1 MTVDG
6 VVEQFWSAIADK
18 RVIRGV
24 VAAILASLLITASY
38 GVYRWHI
45 VRREQKAQVVF
56 AQCLSELGSEKSD
69 AEAWKRVAELFKA
82 GYANHSSS
90 NLAPFFLVYAAD
102 AEHSAGDAVASLS
115 LMNQAVAALTES
127 SPIYYLLISKRALMK
142 SDSSDE
148 ATREAG
154 IRELQDL
161 AQSPRNPYKDIP
173 LYYRGLVA
181 YQKGDFE
188 GAKAS
193 WMRLIREYGND
204 SLWSEPARTRLALL
218 P

>member
-6 VVEQFWSAIADK
+6 VVEQFWSAFADK
-18 RVIRGV
+18 RVVRAA
-24 VAAILASLLITASY
+24 VAAIIASVLIVAAY
-38 GVYRWHI
+38 GVYRWH
-45 VRREQKAQVVF
+45 VARREQHAQVVF
-56 AQCLSELGSEKSD
+56 AQCLSELGSEKRD
-69 AEAWKRVAELFKA
+69 AESGKRVAELFKA
-82 GYANHSSS
+82 GYTNHSSS

-102 AEHSAGDAVASLS
+102 AEHSAGDALAAIA
-115 LMNQAVAALTES
+115 LMNQAIAALPES
-127 SPIYYLLISKRALMK
+127 SPVYYLLISKRALMK
-142 SDSSDE
+142 SDSADE

-154 IRELQDL
+154 MRELQDL

-173 LYYRGLVA
+173 LYYRGLAA

-188 GAKAS
+188 GAKAA